1 MYATNKERPSHI
13 SYFWDE
19 YQIGVTLLCEG
30 VKWRTGLAYFKPLD
44 AQPIEYAVKVVQVLM
59 AMNKIARDT
68 GGKEVPIESLA
79 ASPELQESL
88 REVGYVDEEE
98 AEEGAV

>member
-1 MYATNKERPSHI
+1 M
-13 SYFWDE
+13 
-19 YQIGVTLLCEG
+19 
-30 VKWRTGLAYFKPLD
+30 
-44 AQPIEYAVKVVQVLM
+44 KVVQVLM
-59 AMNKIARDT
+59 AINKIAREN

-98 AEEGAV
+98 ATSKLS